1 MSRAVNVNA
10 TVAEVIAMAA
20 RHNAVVSAIEPLL
33 PEGTRV
39 VFMNGEAAATVAR
52 AFGRRV
58 LNGAVVREPWTQ
70 QRIN

>member
-20 RHNAVVSAIEPLL
+20 RHKAVVSAIEPLQ

-52 AFGRRV
+52 AFGPRV
-58 LNGAVVREPWTQ
+58 LNGAVIREPWTQ
-70 QRIN
+70 QRVN

>member
-20 RHNAVVSAIEPLL
+20 KHGAIVSAIEQLV

-39 VFMNGEAAATVAR
+39 AFMNGDAAATVAR

-58 LNGAVVREPWTQ
+58 LEGTIVREPWTQ

>member
-10 TVAEVIAMAA
+10 SVEDVIAMAA
-20 RHNAVVSAIEPLL
+20 KHGAMISAIEPLL

-39 VFMNGEAAATVAR
+39 VFMNGDAAATVAR

-58 LNGAVVREPWTQ
+58 LKGEVIRAPWRQ
-70 QRIN
+70 QRVN

>member
-1 MSRAVNVNA
+1 MSRALNVNA

-20 RHNAVVSAIEPLL
+20 KCGAMISAIEPLL

-39 VFMNGEAAATVAR
+39 VFMNRDAATVVEQ

-58 LNGAVVREPWTQ
+58 LKGAIVREPWTQ
-70 QRIN
+70 RRIN

>member
-10 TVAEVIAMAA
+10 TVAEVITMAA
-20 RHNAVVSAIEPLL
+20 KCGAMISAIEPLL

-39 VFMNGEAAATVAR
+39 VFMNRDAATVVEH

-58 LNGAVVREPWTQ
+58 LKGTIVREPWTQ